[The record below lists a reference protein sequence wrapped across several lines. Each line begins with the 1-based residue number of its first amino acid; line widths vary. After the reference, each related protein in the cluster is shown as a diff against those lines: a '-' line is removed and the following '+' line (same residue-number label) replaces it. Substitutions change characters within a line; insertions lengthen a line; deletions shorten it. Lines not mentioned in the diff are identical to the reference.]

1 MSVSRVSSETNL
13 EFPQWADFLFRP
25 ARYKVAHGGRGSSKS
40 WSFARALL
48 ALGAHKPL
56 RILCAREIQKS
67 IRDSVKRLL
76 DDQIQAMGLGQ
87 FYESVE
93 TEIRGRNGT
102 LFAFSGLAQ
111 HTVESVKSL
120 EGFDICWVEEA
131 QTVSK
136 KSWDILVPT
145 IRKDGSEIWISF
157 NPVLDTDETWVR
169 FVARKRDDA
178 VVRQVNYS
186 DNPWFPAVL
195 EQERQ
200 QAKRTMLPEDYEN
213 IWEGRCRSAV
223 VGAIYANEVQQA
235 VAEGRIR
242 PLPYDPNLK
251 VHTIWDLG
259 WNDSMSII
267 LVQKGVSELR
277 LIGYIEENFKTL
289 DWYAAELNKANLNW
303 GKDWIPHDGYS
314 KDFKTGK
321 SAAEILKKL
330 GRRPARIPNVGVE
343 NGIKAARMVF
353 PRCYFEETRL
363 ARLLEC
369 LKRYRRGVPMTTGE
383 PGAPVHDEFSH
394 GADDFRYLAVVADM
408 LTNDDE
414 PETIVEAFV
423 PHDPGMGY

>member
-1 MSVSRVSSETNL
+1 MSSETNL
-13 EFPQWADFLFRP
+13 EFPDWADFLFRP
-25 ARYKVAHGGRGSSKS
+25 SRYKVAHGGRGSSKS

-48 ALGAHKPL
+48 ALGADRPL
-56 RILCAREIQKS
+56 RILCAREVQKS

-87 FYESVE
+87 FYDSVE

-157 NPVLDTDETWVR
+157 NPVLDTDETWTR
-169 FVARKRDDA
+169 FVVKRSPDS

-186 DNPWFPAVL
+186 DNPWFPDVL
-195 EQERQ
+195 EQERLH
-200 QAKRTMLPEDYEN
+200 AKQSMLTEDYEN
-213 IWEGRCRSAV
+213 IWEGKCRSAV
-223 VGAIYANEVQQA
+223 VGAIYATEVQQA
-235 VAEGRIR
+235 VSDMRIR
-242 PLPYDPNLK
+242 PVPYDPSLK

-259 WNDSMSII
+259 WNDSMVII
-267 LVQKGVSELR
+267 LVQKGVAELR
-277 LIGYIEENFKTL
+277 LIGYIEESFKTL

-303 GKDWIPHDGYS
+303 GDDWIPHDGFS

-321 SAAEILKKL
+321 STAEILKKL
-330 GRRPARIPNVGVE
+330 RNRKPKKIPSMSVE
-343 NGIKAARMVF
+343 NGIKAARMLF
-353 PRCYFEETRL
+353 PRCYFEQART

-369 LKRYRRGVPMTTGE
+369 LKRYRRGVPTTTGE

-394 GADDFRYLAVVADM
+394 GADAFRYLGIVADM
-408 LTNDDE
+408 LHNNEDPD
-414 PETIVEAFV
+414 PEVTGFT
-423 PHDPGMGY
+423 PYDSSMGY